1 MVDKG
6 HCMMPFEDDT
16 EFEAFYDF
24 SRQYRDLPQ
33 TTKAI
38 TASEDSEFNQAEERK
53 IEKDQQLLDGGKA
66 AGEDGD
72 ESDDWATEDEED
84 ADEIEEANSADEE
97 DSSGKPTPSSEQ
109 EEAKSEGFEVI

>member
-1 MVDKG
+1 MIDKG
-6 HCMMPFEDDT
+6 HCMMPYEDDT

-33 TTKAI
+33 TAKAI

-97 DSSGKPTPSSEQ
+97 DSSGKPTPSVEQ